1 MSNDMTGIIKAIGA
15 TNQVTA
21 TFEKREL
28 VIEVTEGEYSNVG
41 VFEATQDKCGVLDS
55 FQIGQL
61 VKVEFFWSG
70 NTKPWTDKNGNERYF
85 NSLKIASIALVGAQ
99 PQQQQAPQKPAFEA
113 PVMPDLSQQPENSL
127 PF

>member
-1 MSNDMTGIIKAIGA
+1 MSNSITGTIKAIGQ

-28 VIEVTEGEYSNVG
+28 VIEVTEGAYSNVG
-41 VFEATQDKCGVLDS
+41 VFEATQDKCGVLDN

-70 NTKPWTDKNGNERYF
+70 NTKPWTDKSGNDRYF

-99 PQQQQAPQKPAFEA
+99 IQQAAPKPAFEP
-113 PVMPDLSQQPENSL
+113 PVMPDLSQQPESDL